1 MDELDRILARWVEA
15 GVLSADRAE
24 AIAAFERRT
33 GGHAAAD
40 LDALAAAPPSPDHRG
55 AQRGILAEAIGYVG
69 GALALGA
76 LAALL
81 SQLWVELTTGG
92 RLALIATLGAV
103 LGGAAV
109 ALRRSDVAMLRR
121 LTHALAAG
129 AALAAAWFVGVS
141 SSEVVGADPSVTG
154 LAVGATL
161 VLTGGPVLVRR
172 PNVPGHLV
180 TLAGLATLT
189 VAALTLAP
197 ILPDPLWFGLSL
209 WAVGIAWALLARGGW
224 VRPHLVGEVLGPVL
238 ALLALQVASAGD
250 HRVAGLVLGVVTAGA
265 LVWLAVQLEGFHLL
279 VLGAIGVFVAVPQ
292 LVFELFGD
300 AIGAPATL
308 LLVGLLLVVAAVGVG
323 RAGREVRREGSD
335 APAPRRSPLPTD
347 EAPSASQAPATS
359 GSSSSR
365 GGEAP

>member
-1 MDELDRILARWVEA
+1 MDELERVLGRWVEA
-15 GVLSADRAE
+15 GVLTGDQAD
-24 AIAAFERRT
+24 AIVAFERRS
-33 GGHAAAD
+33 GGHAVAD
-40 LDALAAAPPSPDHRG
+40 LDALPRVGAPADRRG
-55 AQRGILAEAIGYVG
+55 ARRGILAEAIGYVG
-69 GALALGA
+69 AALALGA

-92 RLALIATLGAV
+92 QLALIATLGAV
-103 LGGAAV
+103 LGGGAV

-129 AALAAAWFVGVS
+129 AAIAAAWFVGALCA
-141 SSEVVGADPSVTG
+141 EVIGADPSVTG

-161 VLTGGPVLVRR
+161 VLAGGPVLVLR

-209 WAVGIAWALLARGGW
+209 WAIGIAWALLARGGW
-224 VRPHLVGEVLGPVL
+224 VRPHLVGEVLGLVL

-279 VLGAIGVFVAVPQ
+279 VLGAVGLFASVPQ
-292 LVFELFGD
+292 LVFELFGE
-300 AIGAPATL
+300 AIGGSATL
-308 LLVGLLLVVAAVGVG
+308 LLVGLLLVLAAVGVG
-323 RAGREVRREGSD
+323 RAGREVRREGSGG
-335 APAPRRSPLPTD
+335 PTRPQPPPD
-347 EAPSASQAPATS
+347 EIPGASQAPATS
-359 GSSSSR
+359 GSGSSR
-365 GGEAP
+365 GGEAS

>member
-1 MDELDRILARWVEA
+1 MDELERVLGRWVEA
-15 GVLSADRAE
+15 GVLTGDQAD

-33 GGHAAAD
+33 GGHGVAD
-40 LDALAAAPPSPDHRG
+40 LDASSRDDPPSDRRG
-55 AQRGILAEAIGYVG
+55 ARRGILAEAIGYVG
-69 GALALGA
+69 AALALGA

-81 SQLWVELTTGG
+81 SQLWVELTSGG
-92 RLALIATLGAV
+92 QLALIATLGTV
-103 LGGAAV
+103 LGGGAV

-121 LTHALAAG
+121 LTHVLAAG
-129 AALAAAWFVGVS
+129 AALAAAWFVGS
-141 SSEVVGADPSVTG
+141 LSAEVLGADPSVTG

-161 VLTGGPVLVRR
+161 VLAGGPVLVLR

-209 WAVGIAWALLARGGW
+209 WAIGIAWALLARGGW
-224 VRPHLVGEVLGPVL
+224 VRPHLIGEVLGLVL

-250 HRVAGLVLGVVTAGA
+250 HRIAGLVLGVVTAGV

-279 VLGAIGVFVAVPQ
+279 VLGAVGVFVAVPQ

-335 APAPRRSPLPTD
+335 GTEPPQPPPPTD
-347 EAPSASQAPATS
+347 ETPGASQAPATS

-365 GGEAP
+365 GGEAS